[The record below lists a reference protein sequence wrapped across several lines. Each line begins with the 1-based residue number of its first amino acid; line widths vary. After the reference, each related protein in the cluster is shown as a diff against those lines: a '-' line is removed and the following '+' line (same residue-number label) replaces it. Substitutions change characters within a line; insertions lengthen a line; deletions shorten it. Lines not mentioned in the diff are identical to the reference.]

1 MRLEVNQISRD
12 WTILHNGRKF
22 YVNFTES
29 DGQTLALCN
38 RDNWEVW
45 EETND
50 GVEELNE
57 YFFKK
62 DDPREQAKVEEISLL
77 KKRLISFCI
86 ENWDNKFMQGIK
98 KGLQEQKELLMDVS
112 GRQKIIKKT

>member
-1 MRLEVNQISRD
+1 MRLEKNQISRD

-22 YVNFTES
+22 YVNYTES

-45 EETND
+45 EETDD

-57 YFFKK
+57 YVFK
-62 DDPREQAKVEEISLL
+62 DNTAKERAKAEENSLL
-77 KKRLISFCI
+77 KERLIMFCI
-86 ENWDNKFMQGIK
+86 ENWDNRFIQELNEK
-98 KGLQEQKELLMDVS
+98 LQEQKQLLGGILDD
-112 GRQKIIKKT
+112 